1 VTPSP
6 ARIVKLHQRQKLG
19 IIPQQPRSQ
28 RGSASV
34 VRSKLLTSRNRFPR
48 HEDIGDDTIATNKR
62 CRGGKA
68 QDTSPRT
75 DECSA
80 QKKTAVQ
87 GQCTQDDTPR
97 PGYRDEEPGPS
108 SVGLDDYCES
118 PADEQTNYA
127 ANRCGGMDVSGLD
140 EAQIKISELAFKRL
154 KVGLAI
160 GGAFEGGDD
169 IWHVVMGSHNVE
181 KPKIPAQAER
191 PSDLQ
196 SLVSLTVKE

>member
-1 VTPSP
+1 MIRP
-6 ARIVKLHQRQKLG
+6 RQ
-19 IIPQQPRSQ
+19 
-28 RGSASV
+28 V
-34 VRSKLLTSRNRFPR
+34 
-48 HEDIGDDTIATNKR
+48 IGMMNQVHTRWDWT
-62 CRGGKA
+62 
-68 QDTSPRT
+68 
-75 DECSA
+75 
-80 QKKTAVQ
+80 
-87 GQCTQDDTPR
+87 
-97 PGYRDEEPGPS
+97 
-108 SVGLDDYCES
+108 
-118 PADEQTNYA
+118 ADEQTDYA